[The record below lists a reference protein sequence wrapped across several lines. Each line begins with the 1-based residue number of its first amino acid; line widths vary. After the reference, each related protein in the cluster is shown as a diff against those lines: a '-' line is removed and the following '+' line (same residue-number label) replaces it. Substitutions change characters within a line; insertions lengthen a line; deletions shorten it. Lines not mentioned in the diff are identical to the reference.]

1 MQQESRREVAAFV
14 LIAVTAFL
22 AICLLSHDP
31 RDTLGGGERIGNAC
45 GPVGAFVSYYLVL
58 WLGRLGAYGLIGVL
72 TVWGVCLLFRKTLE
86 DWRWKVLGA
95 ALFLLVLSSFEAA
108 WNHGQA
114 SPTTLPGGFYGQFF
128 YGFLLSQLSSTG
140 TYLLLGL
147 VCLVA
152 FIISTDTVV
161 YPALSK
167 AGTAVL
173 NPERWENAARGLRKR
188 MPEISLPSFPKL
200 TWGTA
205 PAKPR
210 AKKKVKEKG
219 KESELEAEE
228 DELQDEAG
236 ARSEPAARR
245 KAKAAA
251 SPPPA
256 PWDEEDE
263 EGTDESA
270 AAPRGSRGKNASA
283 DDTADEEEEEAEA
296 GEETGEADEETD
308 EDDGGAK
315 AGAAE
320 PARVEPPR
328 PPLKIREPEVRPAT
342 PRKKPEPRVKS
353 GPYKLPPLDLIEM
366 GAQAANPLDRTILEQ
381 TANKIEETLKHFKIE
396 ARVVEVQKGPTITQY
411 EVSLAAGI
419 KVHKIINLSD
429 DLAMA
434 LKAPSIRIVAP
445 IPGKSTV
452 GVEVPNKSRAMVGLR
467 ELIESVEFRDED
479 YKLPLALGKNVA
491 GTPVIGDLGDMPH
504 LLIAGST
511 GSGKSVCINSII
523 INLLLTRTPDEV
535 KLILVDPK
543 MVELAQ
549 FENIPH
555 LLAPVVTDM
564 KKAPA
569 VLNWTVDK
577 MEERYELF
585 ATAGVRHIS
594 AYNALGKEKLRERLQ
609 GKVEESELDDYP
621 DHLPFIV
628 VIIDELADLMMTAS
642 KEVEASITR
651 LSQKSRAVGIHVILA
666 TQRPSV
672 DVITGLIKANMP
684 SRVSFHVAS
693 KVDSRTILDR
703 NGAEKLLGKGDMLYL
718 PPGTSALERVQGTFI
733 SDKEIRDVVKF
744 AVQQAEPEFS
754 PELTRFGVENAGE
767 GGEEDEL
774 YEQAVRI
781 ILGSQRG
788 SVTLLQRQLQIGYT
802 RASRLMEIMHEHGLV
817 GPFKGSKAREVY
829 YTLEEWEAANASRQK
844 QEASAEGEGD
854 GEPAPEGES
863 DQPGVPE
870 ESR

>member
-1 MQQESRREVAAFV
+1 MQQESRHEIAAF
-14 LIAVTAFL
+14 LIVALSAFL
-22 AICLLSHDP
+22 AICLLTHDP
-31 RDTLGGGERIGNAC
+31 RDTLDGSERLANAC
-45 GPVGAFVSYYLVL
+45 GPVGAQVSYYLVV
-58 WLGRLGAYGLIGVL
+58 WLGKIGAYGLSLILGFTGL
-72 TVWGVCLLFRKTLE
+72 SLLFRRSVT
-86 DWRWKVLGA
+86 DWRWKVIGA
-95 ALFLLVLSSFEAA
+95 ALAILVLASFEVA

-114 SPTTLPGGFYGQFF
+114 SPTTLPGGYYGQFF
-128 YGFLLSQLSSTG
+128 YGFLLAQLSSTG

-147 VCLVA
+147 ALLVA
-152 FIISTDTVV
+152 FIVSTDTVL
-161 YPALSK
+161 YPAF
-167 AGTAVL
+167 ARTGAVVL
-173 NPERWENAARGLRKR
+173 DPERWESAVKGLRKR
-188 MPEISLPSFPKL
+188 MPTIRLPKISLPRPRI
-200 TWGTA
+200 TWESDES
-205 PAKPR
+205 PSRSKPR
-210 AKKKVKEKG
+210 RKVKELSEAVEDAVA
-219 KESELEAEE
+219 ESTETGAE
-228 DELQDEAG
+228 
-236 ARSEPAARR
+236 
-245 KAKAAA
+245 AA
-251 SPPPA
+251 STARKRGKSSVSPPTA
-256 PWDEEDE
+256 PWDEVEV
-263 EGTDESA
+263 
-270 AAPRGSRGKNASA
+270 
-283 DDTADEEEEEAEA
+283 EAEVTKKKVRA
-296 GEETGEADEETD
+296 ESNEI
-308 EDDGGAK
+308 EDDSDEAEEMKGPATKESPAAK
-315 AGAAE
+315 QSKAAE
-320 PARVEPPR
+320 PAEPAKVEPPR
-328 PPLKIREPEVRPAT
+328 PPLKIRELEVRPNT
-342 PRKKPEPRVKS
+342 PRKKPEPRLKS
-353 GPYKLPPLDLIEM
+353 GPYKLPPLDLIE
-366 GAQAANPLDRTILEQ
+366 ATSQPSNPLDRSILEQ

-479 YKLPLALGKNVA
+479 YNLPLALGKDVA
-491 GTPVIGDLGDMPH
+491 GSPVIGDLGDMPH

-577 MEERYELF
+577 MEERYELL
-585 ATAGVRHIS
+585 AMVGVRHIA
-594 AYNALGKEKLRERLQ
+594 AYNALGREKLKERLQ
-609 GKVEESELDDYP
+609 GKVDESEMDDFP
-621 DHLPFIV
+621 EHLPFIV

-684 SRVSFHVAS
+684 ARISFHVAS

-733 SDKEIRDVVKF
+733 SDKEIRDVVRF

-754 PELTRFGVENAGE
+754 PELTRFGVENAAE

-774 YEQAVRI
+774 YDQAVRI
-781 ILGSQRG
+781 VLGSQRG

-802 RASRLMEIMHEHGLV
+802 RASRLMEIMHAHGLV

-829 YTLEEWEAANASRQK
+829 YTLEEWEAANASRQSK
-844 QEASAEGEGD
+844 EASGSVESTGGGGGD
-854 GEPAPEGES
+854 TDQGEP
-863 DQPGVPE
+863 DQPGVSE
-870 ESR
+870 EPS